1 MKACTRRDRCR
12 RWVHHLHRH
21 GRGPV
26 LRQQLDQAAVV
37 QVFLHVEAR
46 IWIRP
51 RPDSAQAM

>member
-1 MKACTRRDRCR
+1 VTAVRI
-12 RWVHHLHRH
+12 HHLHRH
-21 GRGPV
+21 GCRPV

-37 QVFLHVEAR
+37 QVLLHIEAG